1 MIDVYYLKNG
11 NSICLPNEFEASIP
25 LHLKEKLENINHT
38 NTALEKRKLLYL
50 LYQILKTDY
59 PNLNLVDL
67 HYNEIGK
74 PYLSNNNLVISNAY
88 SANIL
93 VTALSINKFIGL
105 DAEKVLPVNLADYQ
119 FYFTKNEWA
128 WMNND
133 LIKFYTLWTKK
144 EALAKALGIGMDLP
158 FDEIELLGDEIC
170 YGEKNF
176 YFVVKIILG
185 DYVISTAS
193 NVKDEISFKEMIL

>member
-1 MIDVYYLKNG
+1 MIDVYYLKNE
-11 NSICLPNEFEASIP
+11 NLICLPNEFEASLP
-25 LHLKEKLENINHT
+25 LHLKEKLENIKHVK
-38 NTALEKRKLLYL
+38 TALQKRKLFYL
-50 LYQILKTDY
+50 LTQIQKDDY
-59 PNLNLVDL
+59 PNINLVDL

-74 PYLSNNNLVISNAY
+74 PFFSNNVVISNAF

-105 DAEKVLPVNLADYQ
+105 DVERVQPINLADYQ
-119 FYFTKNEWA
+119 FYFTKNEWV

-158 FDEIELLGDEIC
+158 FNEIELLADEIS
-170 YGEKNF
+170 YDEKDF
-176 YFVVKIILG
+176 YFVVKMIED
-185 DYVISTAS
+185 DYIISTVS
-193 NVKDEISFKEMIL
+193 NVKDEISFKEMVL